1 MKPIK
6 PYRFLLLNLLS
17 VKLAEH
23 TLSLSYFFEL
33 YCLELHCL
41 FCLEL
46 NCLFCVFSIAEKE
59 YGFIEDVEK
68 IACVKIQMML
78 KYLKQGKI
86 FGALILLK
94 NFSKLSFLKKTYRK
108 ISLIRPLFISP
119 PGIYVP

>member
-6 PYRFLLLNLLS
+6 PQRFLLLNLLS

-23 TLSLSYFFEL
+23 TLSLSYVFGL

-46 NCLFCVFSIAEKE
+46 NCLFCLFSIAEKE

-68 IACVKIQMML
+68 NCVRQNTSDVEIL
-78 KYLKQGKI
+78 KTRQ
-86 FGALILLK
+86 
-94 NFSKLSFLKKTYRK
+94 N
-108 ISLIRPLFISP
+108 IRRPNSA
-119 PGIYVP
+119 